1 MSQCF
6 TADNL
11 RDEIEQRRAE
21 GMKLFAERNLDG
33 LVSYF
38 TPDATLMF
46 PGSENIQGESGMPFS
61 VNIIIIIILL

>member
-6 TADNL
+6 TADSL
-11 RDEIEQRRAE
+11 REEIEQRRAE
-21 GMKLFAERNLDG
+21 GMKLFAERDLNG

-46 PGSENIQGESGMPFS
+46 PGSDNIQGKTGKMSAYMY
-61 VNIIIIIILL
+61 